1 MHNEWMNKHK
11 VFTIIIQ
18 LSGKS
23 CWVRSLLFLSNI
35 HEDSLPVILHLAQD
49 ETDVNMRDKYGL
61 HPLHYIL
68 TGYNGVPEWTTA
80 LSMIYYRSKS
90 FHQNVDNKPMKIIL
104 DCENIHKAK
113 YEMSL
118 GIFRVLFVIG
128 FSFGAALCKP
138 LIGWVWNSTVNFTPF
153 STWT

>member
-1 MHNEWMNKHK
+1 MNKHM

-68 TGYNGVPEWTTA
+68 TGYNGVPEWDTVYDLLPLKATYQERLRQA
-80 LSMIYYRSKS
+80 
-90 FHQNVDNKPMKIIL
+90 DEIIL
-104 DCENIHKAK
+104 DCE
-113 YEMSL
+113 
-118 GIFRVLFVIG
+118 
-128 FSFGAALCKP
+128 KP
-138 LIGWVWNSTVNFTPF
+138 
-153 STWT
+153 

>member
-1 MHNEWMNKHK
+1 MNKHK

-68 TGYNGVPEWTTA
+68 TGGYNRVPEWDTVYD
-80 LSMIYYRSKS
+80 L
-90 FHQNVDNKPMKIIL
+90 L
-104 DCENIHKAK
+104 
-113 YEMSL
+113 
-118 GIFRVLFVIG
+118 
-128 FSFGAALCKP
+128 P
-138 LIGWVWNSTVNFTPF
+138 LKELPLERR
-153 STWT
+153 

>member
-1 MHNEWMNKHK
+1 MEYQNE
-11 VFTIIIQ
+11 T
-18 LSGKS
+18 
-23 CWVRSLLFLSNI
+23 
-35 HEDSLPVILHLAQD
+35 
-49 ETDVNMRDKYGL
+49 
-61 HPLHYIL
+61 
-68 TGYNGVPEWTTA
+68 

-113 YEMSL
+113 YVMYL

-138 LIGWVWNSTVNFTPF
+138 LIGWVWNSTVNFIPF
-153 STWT
+153 STWTSGKVKVLNVIEQFTLSSFLNSSLFSTLSEQFKDE

>member
-35 HEDSLPVILHLAQD
+35 HEDSLPVILHVAQD

-68 TGYNGVPEWTTA
+68 TGGYNGVPE
-80 LSMIYYRSKS
+80 
-90 FHQNVDNKPMKIIL
+90 
-104 DCENIHKAK
+104 
-113 YEMSL
+113 
-118 GIFRVLFVIG
+118 
-128 FSFGAALCKP
+128 
-138 LIGWVWNSTVNFTPF
+138 
-153 STWT
+153 